1 MQTQLA
7 QLRTMTSVVADTGD
21 IQAIAQFKP
30 QDATTNPSLIYKAA
44 LLPQY
49 QPLVKKAVDWAKAQN
64 SADTMALCLDKLAVD
79 IGREILAIVPGY
91 VSTEV
96 DARLSFDTEATITR
110 ARRLIELYESNGL
123 PRERILIK
131 IAATWEGIEAARIL
145 EQENIKCNLTLLFSF
160 SQAVACAQ
168 AKATLISPFVGRIL
182 DWYKAKQPDA
192 NFSGANDPGV
202 RSVSEIY
209 RYYKTYAYPTIVM
222 GASFRN
228 TQEIIELAGC
238 DKLTIS
244 PQLLEELSQTDSAIE
259 QKLNP
264 QAKSEHAK
272 WPELNEAQFRWHLNQ
287 DAMATEKLAEGIRNF
302 AADLIKLEQYLSKE
316 YL

>member
-64 SADTMALCLDKLAVD
+64 SADTIALCLDKLAVD

-96 DARLSFDTEATITR
+96 DARLSFDTVATISR
-110 ARRLIELYESNGL
+110 ARRLIEMYETNGL

-168 AKATLISPFVGRIL
+168 ANVTLISPFVGRIL
-182 DWYKAKQPDA
+182 DWHKTKQADA
-192 NFSGANDPGV
+192 NFSGSNDPGV

-209 RYYKTYAYPTIVM
+209 RYYKTHAYSTIVM

-244 PQLLEELSQTDSAIE
+244 PQLLEELSQNTGNIE
-259 QKLNP
+259 QKLNA
-264 QAKSEHAK
+264 QVSSEHNK
-272 WPELNEAQFRWHLNQ
+272 WPTLTEVQFRWHLNQ

-302 AADLIKLEQYLSKE
+302 AADLIKLEQYLDKE